1 MIYQAPHPK
10 ELPWLGISPKPYCLP
25 KRAELF
31 LILRWNYLLFRY
43 LRITLFYSISS
54 FVHLGEQL
62 LLDFQPTTEVKD
74 LTGLTALIGLLSSSK
89 KQKEA
94 LQNPTKNRHSYFH
107 SSSRSFNSRFDKR
120 QGRLARRHPTCLP
133 ELLLSK
139 RRFVNR
145 QERGLP
151 TF

>member
-10 ELPWLGISPKPYCLP
+10 EQPWLGISPKPYCLP

-62 LLDFQPTTEVKD
+62 PLDFQPTTEVKD
-74 LTGLTALIGLLSSSK
+74 LTGLTALIGLLSLSK

-94 LQNPTKNRHSYFH
+94 L
-107 SSSRSFNSRFDKR
+107 
-120 QGRLARRHPTCLP
+120 
-133 ELLLSK
+133 
-139 RRFVNR
+139 
-145 QERGLP
+145 
-151 TF
+151 